1 MAGKGRELS
10 PQMRSRICE
19 LKSVGYS
26 YSKIHSVHP
35 EIPLSTIKSTC
46 QREKV
51 RDNNCSKPRSGAP
64 RKLTEEQRDYLYDLA
79 VHQNPHITIQELC
92 SEVDFVVQKRSIQRL
107 MQEMTARK
115 SNNTMLY
122 NNSHRRN
129 GTKPIQ
135 LKIDNK
141 SNGRTKPR

>member
-19 LKSVGYS
+19 LKSIGYS
-26 YSKIHSVHP
+26 YSKIHSIHP

-46 QREKV
+46 LREKA

-79 VHQNPHITIQELC
+79 VHQNPRITVEELC

-107 MQEMTARK
+107 MQEMTAQK
-115 SNNTMLY
+115 SMLSNN
-122 NNSHRRN
+122 SRRRN
-129 GTKPIQ
+129 GMKTTH

-141 SNGRTKPR
+141 SNGWTKLR